1 MHTGEIIYIQIN
13 SVDHNSF
20 CRWIF
25 SSISHISAT
34 KNLLSIP
41 MMSIPHYSAATEH
54 THKDYW
60 KNYSAVHNLQKVNNY
75 LETMG
80 GISS

>member
-1 MHTGEIIYIQIN
+1 
-13 SVDHNSF
+13 
-20 CRWIF
+20 
-25 SSISHISAT
+25 
-34 KNLLSIP
+34 

>member
-1 MHTGEIIYIQIN
+1 MNLQLHQLNAYFGNEKFAVN
-13 SVDHNSF
+13 SYDVY
-20 CRWIF
+20 
-25 SSISHISAT
+25 
-34 KNLLSIP
+34 
-41 MMSIPHYSAATEH
+41 PHYSAATEH

-75 LETMG
+75 LETMD